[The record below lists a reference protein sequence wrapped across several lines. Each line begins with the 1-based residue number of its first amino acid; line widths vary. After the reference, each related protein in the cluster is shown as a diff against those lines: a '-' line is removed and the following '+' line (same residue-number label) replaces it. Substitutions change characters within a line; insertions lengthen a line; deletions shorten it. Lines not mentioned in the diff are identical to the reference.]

1 MNGFK
6 AFLIT
11 FILSFIV
18 LLFGPDFSV
27 VSIIL
32 AISLMGAFI
41 IHAIEKNHRH

>member
-1 MNGFK
+1 MNALK

-18 LLFGPDFSV
+18 LFFGPDFSV

-41 IHAIEKNHRH
+41 INALEKNKN

>member
-1 MNGFK
+1 MYAIK

-18 LLFGPDFSV
+18 LFFGPDYSV

-32 AISLMGAFI
+32 SISLMGAFI
-41 IHAIEKNHRH
+41 IHAIEKNK

>member
-1 MNGFK
+1 MNALK

-11 FILSFIV
+11 FVLSFIV

-41 IHAIEKNHRH
+41 INAIAKNNQH